1 MITTLFFDLDDTV
14 WDPRP
19 ALIAADRA
27 QWQSIKEQ
35 HPDIAANI
43 NRELIS
49 TIRETVIHKT
59 PSLIE
64 NVSDLRL
71 SVMRELLRHQGLS
84 DKQADQSANTAF
96 ACFMAKRN
104 DVELFDDAH
113 DVLSTLSKRY
123 QLAAITNGNADVH
136 KTSLGRYFSFAL
148 RADQVGVAKPD
159 AAIFNMAITQAET
172 TADHCVHIGDS
183 IENDVEGAINAG
195 IRAIWFDPDGR
206 DYGGATTVTALSELT
221 GALER
226 LA

>member
-27 QWQSIKEQ
+27 QWQSIKDQ

-43 NRELIS
+43 DRELIN
-49 TIRETVIHKT
+49 TVQETVIHKT

-71 SVMRELLRHQGLS
+71 SVMRELLRHKGLS
-84 DKQADQSANTAF
+84 DEQADQSANTAF

-113 DVLSTLSKRY
+113 DILSALSERY

-148 RADQVGVAKPD
+148 RADLVGMAKPD
-159 AAIFNMAITQAET
+159 AAIFNLALQQAQT
-172 TADHCVHIGDS
+172 TAERCVHIGDS
-183 IENDVEGAINAG
+183 IENDVKGAINAG
-195 IRAIWFDPDGR
+195 IRAIWFDPEGR
-206 DYGGATTVTALSELT
+206 HYNGATTITALSELPAT
-221 GALER
+221 LGGLV
-226 LA
+226 

>member
-14 WDPRP
+14 WNPRP
-19 ALIAADRA
+19 ALVAADRA

-43 NRELIS
+43 DGELIN
-49 TIRETVIHKT
+49 TVRETVIHKT

-84 DKQADQSANTAF
+84 GEQSDQSANTAF

-113 DVLSTLSKRY
+113 DVLSILSERY

-159 AAIFNMAITQAET
+159 PAIFNMAIKQAE
-172 TADHCVHIGDS
+172 AAAHHCVHIGDS
-183 IENDVEGAINAG
+183 IENDVEGAMNAG
-195 IRAIWFDPDGR
+195 IRAIWFDPEGR
-206 DYGGATTVTALSELT
+206 RYNGASTVTALSELAQ
-221 GALER
+221 ALEE

>member
-27 QWQSIKEQ
+27 QWQSIKDQ

-43 NRELIS
+43 DRELIN
-49 TIRETVIHKT
+49 TVRETVIHKA

-84 DKQADQSANTAF
+84 DEEANQSANTAF

-104 DVELFDDAH
+104 NVELFDDAH
-113 DVLSTLSKRY
+113 DVLSMLSERY

-159 AAIFNMAITQAET
+159 AAIFNMAIKQAET
-172 TADHCVHIGDS
+172 AAHRCVHIGDS
-183 IENDVEGAINAG
+183 IENDVEGAMNAG
-195 IRAIWFDPDGR
+195 IRAIWFDPEGR
-206 DYGGATTVTALSELT
+206 RYNGASTVTALSELAQ
-221 GALER
+221 ALEE

>member
-14 WDPRP
+14 WNPRP

-27 QWQSIKEQ
+27 QWQSIKDQ
-35 HPDIAANI
+35 HPGIAANI
-43 NRELIS
+43 DRELIN
-49 TIRETVIHKT
+49 TVRETVIHKT

-84 DKQADQSANTAF
+84 DNQADQSADAAF
-96 ACFMAKRN
+96 DCFMAKRN

-113 DVLSTLSKRY
+113 DALSMLSERY

-159 AAIFNMAITQAET
+159 AGIFDLAIKQAET

-206 DYGGATTVTALSELT
+206 CYEGASTITALSELAK
-221 GALER
+221 ALED